1 MTEPLESENPGEELQ
16 CDKQEDLAGFF
27 MANRDRLRRM
37 VDLRMDKR
45 LAQRVDASDILQ
57 EGFVE
62 AQNRFGEYLED
73 PKLPLFVWLR
83 FLVGQ
88 RLLAVNRWHFGRQ
101 KRDPRKEQAIER
113 QPTVGSEVMARE
125 FSAHLTSPSQA
136 AAQEELA
143 SRLTEMLDEMDEM
156 DREILTLRHFEELSN
171 NEAAAELG
179 LTKAAASKRYIRAL
193 SKLRAV
199 AQDDLEDQIS

>member
-1 MTEPLESENPGEELQ
+1 MNTPAESENSGTDQQ
-16 CDKQEDLAGFF
+16 CERPEDLANYF

-37 VDLRMDKR
+37 IDLRMDKR

-62 AQNRFGEYLED
+62 AQNRFEEYLED

-113 QPTVGSEVMARE
+113 QPAVGSEVIAKE
-125 FSAHLTSPSQA
+125 FSAHLTTPSQA
-136 AAQEELA
+136 VAQEELA
-143 SRLTEMLDEMDEM
+143 NRLKEMLDEMDDM

-193 SKLRAV
+193 TKLRAV
-199 AQDDLEDQIS
+199 AQVDLEDQI